1 MNTAEPSLGAR
12 AARYRRAG
20 GARWGPG
27 RAGGGAGALEPALQR
42 PLPTGKSGDSPQ
54 VFPDF
59 NKLRGMVLFLF
70 WWFLQLKEREAE
82 M

>member
-1 MNTAEPSLGAR
+1 MV
-12 AARYRRAG
+12 
-20 GARWGPG
+20 
-27 RAGGGAGALEPALQR
+27 GAGAGCWGAGAPEPALQR
-42 PLPTGKSGDSPQ
+42 PLCTGQSGDSPQ

-59 NKLRGMVLFLF
+59 NEFRGMVLFLF